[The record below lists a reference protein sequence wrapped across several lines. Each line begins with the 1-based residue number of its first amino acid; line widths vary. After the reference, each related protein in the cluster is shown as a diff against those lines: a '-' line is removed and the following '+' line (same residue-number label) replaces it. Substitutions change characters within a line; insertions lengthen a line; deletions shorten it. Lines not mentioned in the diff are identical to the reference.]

1 VIHSTLEIEVGRLL
15 RLVVVL
21 GVVEAFSDAAHA
33 ANDADVASEL

>member
-15 RLVVVL
+15 RLVVL